1 MYTTYRAASKV
12 VLELARVALVP
23 LATVLV
29 ELLLGGAC
37 AATAVARAA
46 RDTISMDTDTTM
58 GTDMPM
64 GITATRTRT
73 GMGIAMAV
81 QDEED
86 AVGAA
91 VACGATAALVQ
102 PVVLAVAACTAA
114 AQEVRAL
121 VAAAVVGVEAVLA
134 GVAAWPQ
141 ATARVVD
148 RLVAKASTTVLP
160 QFLPPPLPLRQLLTL
175 RSSGELSASD
185 ARQSKSNKR
194 SVTAFVVPL
203 SAPARSRFSS
213 CLPPPDFSE
222 SC

>member
-12 VLELARVALVP
+12 ALALARVALDP
-23 LATVLV
+23 LATLLV

-91 VACGATAALVQ
+91 VGSGATAALVQ
-102 PVVLAVAACTAA
+102 PVVLAVAARTAA

-160 QFLPPPLPLRQLLTL
+160 PPLPLRQLLTP
-175 RSSGELSASD
+175 RSSDELIASD

-213 CLPPPDFSE
+213 CLPP
-222 SC
+222 C